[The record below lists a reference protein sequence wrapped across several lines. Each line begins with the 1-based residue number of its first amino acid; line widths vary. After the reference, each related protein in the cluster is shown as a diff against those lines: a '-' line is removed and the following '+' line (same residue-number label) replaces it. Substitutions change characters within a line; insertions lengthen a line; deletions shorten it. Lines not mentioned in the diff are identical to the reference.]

1 MRIMHVISSPAA
13 GGAEVYVKDLAKRL
27 TKHGHDLTIVFLG
40 SAKDN
45 GRSLSY
51 EKNFLEELDNSGIG
65 WEFIGNE
72 CRKKPWLGIKR
83 IRALAKKHR
92 VQVYHSHLPFG
103 VIFGALLGCPKVY
116 THHSINPRLSWL
128 TYRIFNQLIDRYV
141 GISQVCAQRLRNYSG
156 QDVTPILNGVDLEK
170 FPKVDRSSVSNDGF
184 VKAIVVG
191 RIHPHKGYY
200 FLAEA
205 IEKLPAEARFRIQVS
220 IAGEGDAE
228 YTAQLKEFLEESGV
242 SDNFTFLGNR
252 SDVPRLMAEADIF
265 LMSSEQEGLPISL
278 IEATVSGLPCIVTDV
293 GGCSE
298 IIEICG
304 NGVAVEYGDAEAY
317 ARELREVV
325 ESPEKLR
332 RWSAS
337 AGLNCAQL
345 DIESA
350 AQKHL
355 ALYEEL
361 VGASG

>member
-1 MRIMHVISSPAA
+1 MRIMHVVSAPAA

-27 TKHGHDLTIVFLG
+27 AGQGNEVTVAFLG
-40 SAKDN
+40 KAKDI
-45 GRSLSY
+45 GRSESY
-51 EKNFLEELDNSGIG
+51 EEKFLAELDTAGVA

-72 CRKKPWLGIKR
+72 CRMKPWRGIRR
-83 IRALAKKHR
+83 IRKISKKYR
-92 VQVYHSHLPFG
+92 IQVYHSHLPFG
-103 VIFGALLGCPKVY
+103 VIFGAGAACPKVY

-228 YTAQLKEFLEESGV
+228 YTA
-242 SDNFTFLGNR
+242 
-252 SDVPRLMAEADIF
+252 
-265 LMSSEQEGLPISL
+265 
-278 IEATVSGLPCIVTDV
+278 
-293 GGCSE
+293 
-298 IIEICG
+298 
-304 NGVAVEYGDAEAY
+304 
-317 ARELREVV
+317 
-325 ESPEKLR
+325 
-332 RWSAS
+332 
-337 AGLNCAQL
+337 
-345 DIESA
+345 
-350 AQKHL
+350 
-355 ALYEEL
+355 
-361 VGASG
+361 